1 MIQRIDTGGHSATQ
15 ILSVLP
21 GTAVN
26 DRNSDAD
33 EVGGSRNQEFTDTSV
48 LDAPGAGRP
57 ARPPPE
63 ESLDEVA
70 TDTQVLPPLLDF
82 EDDSELDEA
91 LGENIDPDDANG
103 GSSDEEMD
111 SDSKLLAELEDL
123 MGEKFEE
130 QVV

>member
-15 ILSVLP
+15 ILSVLA
-21 GTAVN
+21 GATVN
-26 DRNSDAD
+26 DRNSDAN
-33 EVGGSRNQEFTDTSV
+33 EVGGTRNQEFTDTSV
-48 LDAPGAGRP
+48 LDAPGARRP

-91 LGENIDPDDANG
+91 LGENSDPDDADEG
-103 GSSDEEMD
+103 PFDEEMD